1 MNRARAGNEGGGDHG
16 PSDHSGRVVALFAPY
31 LKQIGEDF
39 VGEAGAYVRDKAK
52 SLWQRLR
59 AKLDGDPPAK
69 AVLDRFAEN
78 PDAYGAEFTVTLTE
92 KIAADE
98 PLAAEISADVAEIKR
113 KAPYVG
119 VGQKMTDAEGIVGA
133 KAKRLKSG
141 TVDVSQV
148 CEKATNVI
156 GADLD
161 EIG

>member
-1 MNRARAGNEGGGDHG
+1 MQAEGIMDPATIAAG
-16 PSDHSGRVVALFAPY
+16 VAALLAPY

-39 VGEAGAYVRDKAK
+39 VGEAGTYVREKAK
-52 SLWQRLR
+52 GLWQRLR

-69 AVLDRFAEN
+69 VVLDRFAEN

-113 KAPYVG
+113 KAPYVR
-119 VGQKMTDAEGIVGA
+119 VVQKMTDAEGIVGA
-133 KAKRLKSG
+133 RAKRLKAG

-148 CEKATNVI
+148 FEKATNVI